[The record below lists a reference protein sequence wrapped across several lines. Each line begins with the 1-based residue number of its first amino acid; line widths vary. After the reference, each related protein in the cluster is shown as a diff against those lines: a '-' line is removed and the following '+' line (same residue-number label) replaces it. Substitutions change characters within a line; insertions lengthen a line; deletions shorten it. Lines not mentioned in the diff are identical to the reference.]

1 MNITDKKVLQET
13 LEKQIQDA
21 IDYAKKIADENDIMF
36 DINPAYGIGG
46 SYYSPGFLKED
57 LEHHKSNG
65 YPHYA
70 IVNQFD
76 YYTSLETGGWVS
88 SSMEC

>member
-1 MNITDKKVLQET
+1 MNITDKKVLQGI
-13 LEKQIQDA
+13 LEKHIQDA
-21 IDYAKKIADENDIMF
+21 IDYAKKIADENDMMF
-36 DINPAYGIGG
+36 NINPAYGMGG

-57 LEHHKSNG
+57 LEHHISND
-65 YPHYA
+65 YPQFA

-76 YYTSLETGGWVS
+76 YYTSLESGGWVS